1 MDPDTAAAA
10 SAGRSS
16 SPPASPAGTLRRVAI
31 DVVLGLVIGVLAL
44 HPPVDVEDA
53 SLLVAGLAFLAVA
66 TRRLSP
72 AVGLL
77 LGWAMALAQFQ
88 QYERPGLADVALL
101 LVLYSTARRGS
112 RPVLLLGAASALV
125 GGSLATLYLQRTGTR
140 FPLLT
145 SPSAT
150 GLLVALT
157 PVAILLLAWLSGIV
171 IRALRDRSAESRL
184 RVQAEDTAV
193 RAVDL
198 AQAETLR
205 ASMARDVHDVVGHS
219 LAVIIAQADSVPFL
233 DDEER
238 IRAVAA
244 TIADTA
250 RRSLAEVR
258 EVLSGTSPADADDG
272 PEDLDAVVAQVRDA
286 GVDLVHELRGAR
298 RPVDAA
304 RHVVIRRVA
313 QEMTTNAMRH
323 GTAGG
328 RIRLRETWRTADV
341 VLEVENPVAVGADAR
356 ADPARAGSG
365 TADAVPLRAGTG
377 LDGMR
382 TRLAA
387 VGGDLDAEAVDDL
400 FTARARI
407 PLPGAR
413 PLTVPGGRP

>member
-1 MDPDTAAAA
+1 MDADTAAAA
-10 SAGRSS
+10 AADRSS
-16 SPPASPAGTLRRVAI
+16 SPPRSAAGTGRRAVI
-31 DVVLGLVIGVLAL
+31 DVLLGLAIGVLAL
-44 HPPVDVEDA
+44 HPPVDVEEA
-53 SLLVAGLAFLAVA
+53 SLLVAALAFLAVA

-77 LGWAMALAQFQ
+77 LGWMMALAQFL

-112 RPVLLLGAASALV
+112 RPVLVLGAVSALV
-125 GGSLATLYLQRTGTR
+125 GGSVATLYLLRTGTR

-145 SPSAT
+145 SLSAT

-171 IRALRDRSAESRL
+171 IRALRDRSAESAL
-184 RVQAEDTAV
+184 RVRAEDTAV

-198 AQAETLR
+198 AQAEALR
-205 ASMARDVHDVVGHS
+205 ASMARDVHDIVGHS

-238 IRAVAA
+238 IRGVAA

-258 EVLSGTSPADADDG
+258 EVLSGTSPSEVPDG
-272 PEDLDAVVAQVRDA
+272 PEDLDAVVAQVRAA

-313 QEMTTNAMRH
+313 QEMTANAMRH
-323 GTAGG
+323 GAAGG
-328 RIRLRETWRTADV
+328 RIRLRETWRAADV
-341 VLEVENPVAVGADAR
+341 VLEVENPVPARPDAVAAR
-356 ADPARAGSG
+356 ADPAGP
-365 TADAVPLRAGTG
+365 TDAVPLRAGTG
-377 LDGMR
+377 VDGMR

-387 VGGDLDAEAVDDL
+387 VGGDLEAEAVDDV